1 LRWHNRPIRIKELA
15 MSIDVTRLSVKELD
29 ALISQAKKRKATL
42 SKRKPVAVVRQKL
55 TQLARAEGYSI
66 AELFGAG
73 PASAPRPVKSAG
85 KASKSKGVSTGKVAP
100 KYRNPSNP
108 AQTWAGRGMQ
118 PKWLAEA
125 IGRGSKLEDYLI
137 R

>member
-1 LRWHNRPIRIKELA
+1 

-29 ALISQAKKRKATL
+29 VLINQAKKRKATL

-66 AELFGAG
+66 AELFGGSA
-73 PASAPRPVKSAG
+73 PSSAPRPVKTAG
-85 KASKSKGVSTGKVAP
+85 KASKAKGVSTGKVAP
-100 KYRNPSNP
+100 KYRSPSNP
-108 AQTWAGRGMQ
+108 ALTWAGRGMQ

-125 IGRGSKLEDYLI
+125 IGKGGKLEDFLI

>member
-1 LRWHNRPIRIKELA
+1 

-42 SKRKPVAVVRQKL
+42 SKRKPVGVVRQKL

-66 AELFGAG
+66 AELFGG
-73 PASAPRPVKSAG
+73 PAAAPRPAKATG
-85 KASKSKGVSTGKVAP
+85 KASRSKGISTGKVAP
-100 KYRNPSNP
+100 KYRNPADP

-118 PKWLAEA
+118 PKWMAEA
-125 IGRGSKLEDYLI
+125 IGKGGKLEDFLI

>member
-1 LRWHNRPIRIKELA
+1 

-73 PASAPRPVKSAG
+73 PASAPRAVKSVG

-100 KYRNPSNP
+100 KYRNPANP
-108 AQTWAGRGMQ
+108 TQTWAGRGMQ

-125 IGRGSKLEDYLI
+125 VGKGARLEDYLI

>member
-1 LRWHNRPIRIKELA
+1 

-73 PASAPRPVKSAG
+73 KRRRRARSRAWGKPASRRAFRQARSHRNTGIRPIPRRRGLVAGCSPSGWRKRSARA
-85 KASKSKGVSTGKVAP
+85 ASSRIT
-100 KYRNPSNP
+100 
-108 AQTWAGRGMQ
+108 
-118 PKWLAEA
+118 
-125 IGRGSKLEDYLI
+125 
-137 R
+137 